1 MISSVNITRNGTITA
16 DPDYP
21 YYKTPYSGGDHSVIR
36 DWMNDEELIL
46 EPNVGEDRK
55 DFAWRQIKHINEWCS
70 LHLPWPDTGVN
81 TDSGSFASGLAID
94 YLTTYGKKATILGG
108 AFTATAGS
116 LSSVGLLVSRG
127 KDTPAWSKLSSGV
140 SGGSARVNCM
150 VEFNGELI
158 VGGSF
163 NSCTHPKRGTVT
175 LGNIARWTGD
185 HFEPFQVGGSTDFN
199 NEVFAL
205 YVWNNQLYVG
215 GAFTTAAG
223 TTVNRIARWSGTAW
237 EALPPGGASSNAV
250 GFNNSV
256 LSLYEYGGKLLI
268 GGRMTN
274 VRGTNT
280 HSHLTAYDGGATAS
294 AFTWL
299 DGTTGNGSDNF
310 PTTNG
315 NVWCMLNQS
324 GSLVVAGS
332 FATIAGVT
340 YNHIAK
346 WSGSAWSALGTGV
359 DSPALDSGSTASTS
373 AIRCLA
379 IFGGDLIA
387 GGHFGSMSGVG
398 STQYIAKWNGSAWSA
413 MGAGIT
419 TTGNFVRSLYV
430 LGSDLVVGST
440 LANGATDAGDYIQ
453 KWTGSAWASF
463 ATGFNGVVAAIGEY
477 RYNWSCGAI
486 SIVAAS
492 CLMALGIPVR
502 GIGGTDPLTASDGAY
517 EVYDARNDKW
527 VMMLPHMNF
536 WVEDAN
542 GVPQSAGDVRAAVE
556 AGSIAITY
564 SNWAFTFTASNGFV
578 GRPDNTIRQEIP
590 PLGSMAAWCGVPV
603 SYPFYGGSGD
613 GYLLYHVYVRWYYD
627 LNNSPPSASTVY
639 NYDPGGGLPFV
650 TDLRDTNLSHPLNQL
665 VASVAIVGS
674 AVHITL
680 TDSMYDAPVT
690 IEMSEDGGATWAE
703 IDLTEVSPDVYA
715 WTPPGNAT
723 LMLRAVN
730 AAGQQSNNVVI
741 QAIGGAKSNSPFRT
755 RRRGT

>member
-1 MISSVNITRNGTITA
+1 MISSVKITKNGTITA

-21 YYKTPYSGGDHSVIR
+21 YYKTPYSGGDHTVIR
-36 DWMNDEELIL
+36 DWMNDEEMIL

-127 KDTPAWSKLSSGV
+127 KDTPTWSKLSSGV
-140 SGGSARVNCM
+140 SGGSFRVNCM

-185 HFEPFQVGGSTDFN
+185 HFEPFQVAGSTDFSG
-199 NEVFAL
+199 EVFAL
-205 YVWNNQLYVG
+205 YVWNGVLYAG

-223 TTVNRIARWSGTAW
+223 TTVNRVARWSGTAW
-237 EALPPGGASSNAV
+237 EALPPGGATSNAV
-250 GFNNSV
+250 GFNNTV
-256 LSLYEYGGKLLI
+256 YSLYEYGGKLLI

-274 VRGTNT
+274 IRGTNT

-315 NVWCMLNQS
+315 NVWRMLNQA
-324 GSLVVAGS
+324 GDLVVAGS
-332 FATIAGVT
+332 FLTIAGVT

-346 WSGSAWSALGTGV
+346 WNGSAWSALGTGV
-359 DSPALDSGSTASTS
+359 DSAVVDTGATTTTG
-373 AIRCLA
+373 IRCLA
-379 IFGGDLIA
+379 IFGSDLIV

-430 LGSDLVVGST
+430 LGSELVVGST

-463 ATGFNGVVAAIGEY
+463 ATGFNGIVAAIGEY

-492 CLMALGIPVR
+492 CIMALGIPVR

-556 AGSIAITY
+556 AGSIAVTY
-564 SNWAFTFTASNGFV
+564 SNWVFTFSASNGFV
-578 GRPDNTIRQEIP
+578 GKPDNTIRQEIP

-680 TDSMYDAPVT
+680 TDTMFDAPVT

-730 AAGQQSNNVVI
+730 FANQQSNNVVI
-741 QAIGGAKSNSPFRT
+741 QAMGGAKCSSPFRT